1 MVDFNKL
8 SKISKASGEIVAKE
22 HPEYNQHVSH
32 VFQLGFQGG
41 YCFAEKYPDY
51 DTNNLDKVAEIN
63 MKQANPYYKDEEE
76 KVYVLGYKRGF
87 SYVINFSESL
97 TKAARCAIFER
108 LEQPTLYGRL
118 TDEQVSVLNSY
129 RDLFPDTPEKEIF
142 EDLLKGM
149 QRDFD
154 KNMIGEASIKDL
166 KEEIYELSKNLRRD
180 ESISYGLKP

>member
-22 HPEYNQHVSH
+22 HPEYDQHFSH

-63 MKQANPYYKDEEE
+63 MKQANPYYTEEE
-76 KVYVLGYKRGF
+76 KKAYILGYKRGF

-108 LEQPTLYGRL
+108 LEQPILHGRL
-118 TDEQVSVLNSY
+118 TDMQLNVLLNY
-129 RDLFPDTPEKEIF
+129 RNLFPEKSEKEIF
-142 EDLLKGM
+142 DGLLKDMKKEFERKMVGKASIDDLKDEFEDLYYGV
-149 QRDFD
+149 RREEST
-154 KNMIGEASIKDL
+154 GEGIK
-166 KEEIYELSKNLRRD
+166 R
-180 ESISYGLKP
+180 